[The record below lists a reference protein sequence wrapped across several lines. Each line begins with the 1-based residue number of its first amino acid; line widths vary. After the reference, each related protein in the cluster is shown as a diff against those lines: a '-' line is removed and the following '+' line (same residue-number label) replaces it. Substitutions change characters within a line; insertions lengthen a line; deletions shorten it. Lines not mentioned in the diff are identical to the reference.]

1 MFYWYQYK
9 IKNYLI
15 QYRYSFIFSI
25 LPSVQSFCKWNSLP
39 SEMLCKHCEPK
50 RNQRTDI
57 KCIFAQKTIAAN
69 LVHELH
75 WEALDEQATSGPAAQ
90 KLFQQGHT
98 VGRLYSGG
106 RRKKVNYHL
115 SQFTVLHKGGLTF
128 SMTNYIFSRLC
139 ILLDMHNH
147 LTKKKMHTQQCLD
160 PLEWGARWTNG
171 AHKRFGS
178 CGLIL
183 ES

>member
-1 MFYWYQYK
+1 VFYWYQYK

-25 LPSVQSFCKWNSLP
+25 LPSVQSFCKWNSL
-39 SEMLCKHCEPK
+39 
-50 RNQRTDI
+50 
-57 KCIFAQKTIAAN
+57 AQKTIAAN